1 MRVLRSRYEITCPF
15 IGISLRLLMP
25 FPEFLRSSY
34 SLTTAYTELWTCPF
48 CFLIQGLKVQP
59 VGFAQN
65 FLDASTGYAV
75 LSTSTSTVKQV
86 SNRWKIYRLRE
97 NWNSV

>member
-1 MRVLRSRYEITCPF
+1 MEHLWQD
-15 IGISLRLLMP
+15 LD
-25 FPEFLRSSY
+25 EFLTYLRFPKEHQKRIR
-34 SLTTAYTELWTCPF
+34 TTNL
-48 CFLIQGLKVQP
+48 FLIQGLKVQP

-75 LSTSTSTVKQV
+75 LSTSTSTVKHV

-97 NWNSV
+97 NWNSVEPRAIETSSTWTTS